1 MFFKTM
7 LKAWKIKSFDR
18 FVFKFLQLQSIS
30 VKLQGKKLPRS
41 LPIKLQDPL
50 YKIFWRFYC
59 ILYFFWV
66 TVSNKCTAWAGEP
79 RAGSQESRLRC
90 LSFSS
95 GRKCWFKNSTAT
107 FCSPKKN
114 PQSIQLH
121 TIKCKLCCVKQGI
134 PHTAAAHLDT
144 ACTKILSPSPYPVPA
159 EWPLPW
165 DPLPP
170 SREDQPKLFCLH
182 DCCFPMQLDEAGED
196 PVRGIWA
203 ESLGSL
209 CERISR
215 KRAK

>member
-1 MFFKTM
+1 M
-7 LKAWKIKSFDR
+7 
-18 FVFKFLQLQSIS
+18 
-30 VKLQGKKLPRS
+30 KLQGKKLPRS

-50 YKIFWRFYC
+50 YSIFWRFYC

-79 RAGSQESRLRC
+79 RAGSQELRLRC
-90 LSFSS
+90 LRFSR

-144 ACTKILSPSPYPVPA
+144 ACTKIVSLSPCQSLLNGHFHGTHCL
-159 EWPLPW
+159 LPRKINQ
-165 DPLPP
+165 
-170 SREDQPKLFCLH
+170 SSFAFMIVA
-182 DCCFPMQLDEAGED
+182 FPCIWMGL
-196 PVRGIWA
+196 VRIQSVGY
-203 ESLGSL
+203 GQ
-209 CERISR
+209 RV
-215 KRAK
+215 